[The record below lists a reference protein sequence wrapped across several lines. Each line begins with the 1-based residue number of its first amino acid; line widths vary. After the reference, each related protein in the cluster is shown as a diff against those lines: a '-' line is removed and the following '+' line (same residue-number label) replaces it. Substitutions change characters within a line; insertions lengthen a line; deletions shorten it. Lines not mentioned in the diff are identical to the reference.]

1 MPTYTLKDIPDELY
15 ERIKESADLS
25 RRSINSEI
33 LHRLERSLVSE
44 RIDPARFLQR
54 VRTRR
59 GRRDLPRIDEDEI
72 RAAREA
78 GRP

>member
-15 ERIKESADLS
+15 DRIKESADLS

-33 LHRLERSLVSE
+33 LYRLERSLVSE
-44 RIDPARFLQR
+44 RIDPARILER
-54 VRTRR
+54 IRARR
-59 GRRDLPRIDEDEI
+59 ERHDLPRIDEGEI